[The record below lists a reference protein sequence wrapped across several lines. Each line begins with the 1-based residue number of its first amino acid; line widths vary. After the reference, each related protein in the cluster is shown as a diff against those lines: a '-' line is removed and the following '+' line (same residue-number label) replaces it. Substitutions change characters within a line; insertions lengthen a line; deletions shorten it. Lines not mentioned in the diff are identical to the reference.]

1 MAKLTSR
8 QFWLSEK
15 LENIGD
21 LYGTIRTVEI
31 GDSKHGLMYYKR
43 GINEIDKTLSNY
55 IELGYVNEIF
65 FHENA
70 IVFYLNKYGV
80 RYLEDE
86 LIFILKRENII
97 SINEIEL
104 NSVEVADFEQAK
116 HIAKAVGRR
125 AFGLI
130 GSIIGLA
137 TENIATKRKI
147 VTVPG
152 VLFEINYL
160 DDKNDEKQIQ
170 YYCEKEIYST
180 VGDYFLSFIRKKLPE
195 ELKVPIK
202 LI

>member
-21 LYGTIRTVEI
+21 LYGTIRTLEI
-31 GDSKHGLMYYKR
+31 GDSKHGLIYYKS
-43 GINEIDKTLSNY
+43 GINEIDKTLNNY
-55 IELGYVNEIF
+55 IELGYVNEMF

-97 SINEIEL
+97 SVNEIEL
-104 NSVEVADFEQAK
+104 NCVEVADFEQTK

-147 VTVPG
+147 ITVPG
-152 VLFEINYL
+152 VIFEINYL
-160 DDKNDEKQIQ
+160 DDKNDEKQIK
-170 YYCEKEIYST
+170 YYCEKEIYSK
-180 VGDYFLSFIRKKLPE
+180 VGEYFLSFIKKNLPE

-202 LI
+202 LL